1 MSILVVCPKCHTRFK
16 VSDKFAGKSGACPKC
31 KGTIRVP
38 TKEEEVQVHT
48 PTEFAGGGRGAT
60 GKLALK
66 PIARQETRLHP
77 VAATA
82 VVAAVFAVFITA
94 WIAGGV
100 FRDSLFARAVGLL
113 LVSPPLVIAGYAFL
127 RDDDELEPYRGK
139 ALCLRA
145 GFCTVAYAVLWGVL
159 GYVSSY
165 LLDVEVWNWLI
176 VAPPLLIAGA
186 FAAFACFDLEFGAGF
201 FHYAFYVLVTM
212 LLRWTIGM
220 GWVWQNQNL

>member
-1 MSILVVCPKCHTRFK
+1 VSILVVCPKCHTRFK

-66 PIARQETRLHP
+66 PIARQETRLQP

-82 VVAAVFAVFITA
+82 VVAAVLAVLATA
-94 WIAGGV
+94 WIGGGV

-127 RDDDELEPYRGK
+127 RDAELEPYRGK
-139 ALCLRA
+139 ALYLRT

-159 GYVSSY
+159 GYVSAHVLDAEAWTW
-165 LLDVEVWNWLI
+165 LLI
-176 VAPPLLIAGA
+176 AIPLLIAGA
-186 FAAFACFDLEFGAGF
+186 FAAFACLDLDFSNGF
-201 FHYAFYVLVTM
+201 FHYAFYVLATM

-220 GWVWQNQNL
+220 GWVWQHS